1 MYKASPR
8 YEIPLTK
15 EHNEPARVEPG
26 TECPQAYCP
35 SSGVRGLTEDPSSP
49 TAIPTTHGVPGRL

>member
-35 SSGVRGLTEDPSSP
+35 SS
-49 TAIPTTHGVPGRL
+49 